1 MDAKFTLL
9 VVDDVEDNRTILRRR
24 FESVGFAV
32 VEAESGEAAL
42 AALEQEPVDLVLLD
56 IQMPGLSG
64 VDTLKEMRAS
74 RPTAEL
80 PIIMVTASTA
90 ISDVVNA
97 RKLGAN
103 DYVTKPIDFT
113 VALARVR
120 GQLKGRVAR
129 SARMARAAG

>member
-9 VVDDVEDNRTILRRR
+9 VVDDVEDNRTILKRR
-24 FESVGFAV
+24 FESVGFVV

-42 AALEQEPVDLVLLD
+42 AAVEREPIDLVLLD

-64 VDTLKEMRAS
+64 VDTLKEMRAA
-74 RPTAEL
+74 RPATEL

-90 ISDVVNA
+90 ISDVVSA

-103 DYVTKPIDFT
+103 DYVTKPIDFN
-113 VALARVR
+113 VAQARVKA
-120 GQLKGRVAR
+120 QLKGRVAR